1 MFNAIHNLAIFCP
14 VNNELITPSGD
25 FIAVPKALA
34 AAAKNGNAAPQARRM
49 IKHWAVS
56 NQHLNKGCEIAMFT

>member
-1 MFNAIHNLAIFCP
+1 MLKSIKNLAIFCP
-14 VNNELITPSGD
+14 ISNELLTPAGH

-34 AAAKNGNAAPQARRM
+34 SAAKNGNAAQQARRL

-56 NQHLNKGCEIAMFT
+56 NQYLNKSCEIAMFE